1 MYYVLLLV
9 NWSKTGVNSRCEGK
23 RLLALHFFCSVEN
36 EARFPP
42 KSQLISQP
50 LDFSASWL
58 TRYLPKTNKTDL
70 DEEGTRVDSRNQAM
84 QIFAKIWSGII
95 FFSIDLLFFTLE
107 RTHQQCNIRTYWIF
121 AQSSSLL
128 IFIFLGN
135 R

>member
-70 DEEGTRVDSRNQAM
+70 DEEGTGFDSCNQAM

-95 FFSIDLLFFTLE
+95 FFHRFIVLYTWKNSSAVQYTYILNICAEFKSINFY
-107 RTHQQCNIRTYWIF
+107 ISWK
-121 AQSSSLL
+121 
-128 IFIFLGN
+128 
-135 R
+135 